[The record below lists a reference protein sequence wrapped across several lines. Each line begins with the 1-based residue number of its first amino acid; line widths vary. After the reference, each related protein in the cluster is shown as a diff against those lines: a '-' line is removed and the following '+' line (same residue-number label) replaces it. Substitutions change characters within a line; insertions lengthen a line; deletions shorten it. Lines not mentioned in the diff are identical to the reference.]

1 MLWMIFLVFVVL
13 LALNIPVA
21 YAMLATSIGYLV
33 LNGNIPLIVVAQQ
46 LGAGTD
52 QFLLLAIPL
61 FFLAGEFMAHGG
73 IIQRLVTLAKAMVG
87 HFPGGLAITTVISS
101 VFFAGISGSAVAD
114 MAALGRVEIGM
125 MKGAGYPLGFAG
137 AIKAAS
143 ATLGPIIPPS
153 IPMLVYGG
161 LTNTSVGQLFM
172 AGFVPGLLMAI
183 FLIIA
188 IRIVAKRR
196 NFPVT
201 EWAGWGTLLQL
212 LAQSIPILVL
222 PVIVLGGIFGGFF
235 TPTEAAIVA
244 AAYALVAGLAL
255 GELKVRAIPGILL
268 RVSVDSAQIMFIL
281 ASAVLFSWI
290 LARENLPATMAH
302 FIAATHTSP
311 WVFLLVVNVGLL
323 FLGAF
328 MEPIPI
334 LVIVIPILM
343 PVVQALGIDPV
354 QFGVIVSLNI
364 NLGLIHPPIGML
376 MFMVMAMTGIN
387 MGTFVRETWP
397 FLIALLAALAVI
409 TYWPDLVLFL
419 PNYFYR

>member
-1 MLWMIFLVFVVL
+1 
-13 LALNIPVA
+13 
-21 YAMLATSIGYLV
+21 
-33 LNGNIPLIVVAQQ
+33 
-46 LGAGTD
+46 
-52 QFLLLAIPL
+52 
-61 FFLAGEFMAHGG
+61 
-73 IIQRLVTLAKAMVG
+73 
-87 HFPGGLAITTVISS
+87 
-101 VFFAGISGSAVAD
+101 
-114 MAALGRVEIGM
+114 
-125 MKGAGYPLGFAG
+125 
-137 AIKAAS
+137 
-143 ATLGPIIPPS
+143 
-153 IPMLVYGG
+153 
-161 LTNTSVGQLFM
+161 
-172 AGFVPGLLMAI
+172 
-183 FLIIA
+183 
-188 IRIVAKRR
+188 
-196 NFPVT
+196 
-201 EWAGWGTLLQL
+201 
-212 LAQSIPILVL
+212 
-222 PVIVLGGIFGGFF
+222 
-235 TPTEAAIVA
+235 
-244 AAYALVAGLAL
+244 
-255 GELKVRAIPGILL
+255 
-268 RVSVDSAQIMFIL
+268 MFIL